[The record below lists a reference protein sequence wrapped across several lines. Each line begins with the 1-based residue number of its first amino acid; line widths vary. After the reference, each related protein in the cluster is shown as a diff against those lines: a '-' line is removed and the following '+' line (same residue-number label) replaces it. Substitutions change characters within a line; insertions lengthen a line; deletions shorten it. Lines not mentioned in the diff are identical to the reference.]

1 MPLCHCAEGHTCTNT
16 LVLAG
21 HVSYVLIGAGT
32 ASFAA
37 AKAIREADPQAK
49 VTSFISVCIVVE
61 YIMLKKLTSKKL
73 SDQNRFSTLS
83 LPSLAYS
90 VESELQLNV
99 LAILY

>member
-16 LVLAG
+16 FVLAG

-49 VTSFISVCIVVE
+49 VTSFISVCIIVE

-73 SDQNRFSTLS
+73 GDQN
-83 LPSLAYS
+83 
-90 VESELQLNV
+90 
-99 LAILY
+99 